1 MDFRYL
7 GKSDLKVSSYCL
19 GTMTYGETTEE
30 NDAHLQISEAFSSG
44 INFIDTAEMYPT
56 CPIRKE
62 TTGETEKIIGNW
74 INNNRDK
81 RKDIILATKVVGNG
95 FKYIRDGGPI
105 TKDTIKEA
113 LQGSLKRLKTD
124 YIDLYQLHWPNRG
137 SYHFRSYWNYKPK
150 KQENKNIT
158 DEFLDIVNTLNEF
171 KKEGL
176 IRAIGVSNETC
187 WGVMKLNE
195 IVKTVENLC
204 IASIQNEYS
213 LMCRLFDNDF
223 NELSINENIPLLAYS
238 PLARGLLTGKYIG
251 NKIPEGSRLSRD
263 DKIRK
268 IVNENSD
275 LAVKSYFSLASK
287 YNIDPVHMSLAFCNE
302 RPFMGSVIFGATD
315 ITQLRKILAGINL
328 KLDSEIYDE
337 IQMLYKKFP
346 LTFQCF

>member
-187 WGVMKLNE
+187 WGVMNDVYSYTETDGEQTEAFEWDYEKMKNMTSKELWKIFSDWTE
-195 IVKTVENLC
+195 ISWDRMSDRSYY
-204 IASIQNEYS
+204 I
-213 LMCRLFDNDF
+213 D
-223 NELSINENIPLLAYS
+223 
-238 PLARGLLTGKYIG
+238 AR
-251 NKIPEGSRLSRD
+251 P
-263 DKIRK
+263 
-268 IVNENSD
+268 
-275 LAVKSYFSLASK
+275 
-287 YNIDPVHMSLAFCNE
+287 M
-302 RPFMGSVIFGATD
+302 
-315 ITQLRKILAGINL
+315 
-328 KLDSEIYDE
+328 E
-337 IQMLYKKFP
+337 IQA
-346 LTFQCF
+346 

>member
-1 MDFRYL
+1 MDIRYL
-7 GKSDLKVSSYCL
+7 GLSGLKVSSYCL

-62 TTGETEKIIGNW
+62 TSGETEKIIGNW
-74 INNNRDK
+74 INDNKHK
-81 RKDIILATKVVGNG
+81 RKDVILATKVVGNG

-105 TKDTIKEA
+105 TKETIKVA
-113 LQGSLKRLKTD
+113 LHGSLKRLKTD

-137 SYHFRSYWNYKPK
+137 SYHFRSYWNYKPE
-150 KQENKNIT
+150 KQDSKNIK
-158 DEFLDIVNTLNEF
+158 DEFLDILNTLNDF

-195 IVKTVENLC
+195 IIKDIENLC

-275 LAVKSYFSLASK
+275 LAVKSYCSLASK
-287 YNIDPVHMSLAFCNE
+287 YNIDPIHMSLAFCHE

-315 ITQLRKILAGINL
+315 ITQLRKILSVINL
-328 KLDSEIYDE
+328 KLDSEINDE

-346 LTFQCF
+346 LTF